1 MGRNAT
7 DTRPFAFRQFQLF
20 HHQSTMKVGIDATI
34 LGIWAQ
40 IHDKEHVLDVGCGSG
55 VVSLLIASRVQ
66 CFVTAIDIDKPSVA
80 ECALNFHSSP
90 FADRLSAQHISL
102 QQFSKQTSQ
111 NYDHVVSN
119 PPFFTLGSASA
130 NIRLGHARHTLSLT
144 YVDLITSSF
153 SVLKPDGKL
162 TVVLPYS
169 SKNFFVEQS
178 RLAGFF
184 PSSELLIFPRRG
196 MPPNRVYLSF
206 SKSLD
211 TSRTEMLSLRE
222 DDGRFSSEYLDLVE
236 NYYL

>member
-55 VVSLLIASRVQ
+55 VVSLLLASRAQ

-80 ECALNFHSSP
+80 ECATNFTFSP
-90 FADRLSAQHISL
+90 FADRLLAEHISL
-102 QQFSKQTSQ
+102 QQFSKQTNQ

-130 NIRLGHARHTLSLT
+130 NIRLGQARHTLSLT
-144 YVDLITSSF
+144 YADLITNSF

-169 SKNFFVEQS
+169 SRNFFVEQS
-178 RLAGFF
+178 RMAGFF
-184 PSSELLIFPRRG
+184 LLRELLIFPRRG
-196 MPPNRVYLSF
+196 MPPNRVYLSL
-206 SKSLD
+206 SKSPAN
-211 TSRTEMLSLRE
+211 SHAEMLSLRE
-222 DDGRFSSEYLDLVE
+222 EDGRFSSEYLDLVK